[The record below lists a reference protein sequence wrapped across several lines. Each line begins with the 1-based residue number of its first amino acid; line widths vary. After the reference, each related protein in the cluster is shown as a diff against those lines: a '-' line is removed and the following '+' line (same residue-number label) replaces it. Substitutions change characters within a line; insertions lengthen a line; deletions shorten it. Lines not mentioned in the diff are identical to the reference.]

1 MIDFIFI
8 FRLLVFPGF
17 TFILFLTLFCDWVE
31 RKLEARI
38 QNRVGP
44 MVAGPG
50 GILQPLADLI
60 KLLTKEDIEPRDT
73 KKLVFRYTP
82 LVAFA
87 IMIFAMC
94 FLPIDGAS
102 VLSTG
107 STLLGSGFNG
117 DLIIILAFA
126 TIANFLLF
134 LAGWASANPYGT
146 IGSARVLTQFLGYDI
161 PLFLLALSPAF
172 IAGTLQISVIAGSQT
187 FPWIFALLVP
197 WAFVLFII
205 TMQAELEKDP
215 FDVPHSESEVVGG
228 LETEY
233 TGAKLAF
240 LHLTRDVQVV
250 FGAALVVELFL
261 GGPNGPV
268 FFGLDWLFYTL
279 WFVLKLLVVVVISE
293 YITTVVAR
301 LRIDQVLTGNWKII
315 LPAALISLMATVL
328 LVTYVYHPFGIGV
341 LPGALA

>member
-1 MIDFIFI
+1 MIDLWLIFQI
-8 FRLLVFPGF
+8 LVFPGF

-44 MVAGPG
+44 MVAGPA
-50 GILQPLADLI
+50 GILQPLADFI
-60 KLLTKEDIEPRDT
+60 KLLTKEDIEPRET
-73 KKLVFRYTP
+73 KKLVFRYAP
-82 LVAFA
+82 LAAFA
-87 IMIFAMC
+87 IMVFAML
-94 FLPIDGAS
+94 FLPISGTS

-107 STLLGSGFNG
+107 GSISTSGFSG

-126 TIANFLLF
+126 TIANFLMF
-134 LAGWASANPYGT
+134 LAGWASSNPYGT

-161 PLFLLALSPAF
+161 PLYILALTPAFMAGSLTIGVIASSFPYILLA
-172 IAGTLQISVIAGSQT
+172 
-187 FPWIFALLVP
+187 P
-197 WAFVLFII
+197 WAFVLFVI

-261 GGPNGPV
+261 GGPSGPV

-301 LRIDQVLTGNWKII
+301 LRIDQVLTGNWKIL
-315 LPAALISLMATVL
+315 LPAALISLMITVA
-328 LVTYVYHPFGIGV
+328 LVTWVYHPFGIGV
-341 LPGALA
+341 